1 MPRILQ
7 PLLLPQLVE
16 ARRSQEQREV
26 DTDLFDLAASVHTRA
41 SSISSLPSPV
51 TPTFSLR
58 SQSRYASSMSSFDPA
73 SPVLKSSPSASS
85 PIDNLEDSYHGKRSL
100 PDVKEEPLERDEDYD
115 MVDDHLGQDQFQGK
129 LYRLVQTGVSCLA
142 RVLIIEQQSN
152 PVDCLASLPSP
163 DALS

>member
-16 ARRSQEQREV
+16 RRRSQEQR
-26 DTDLFDLAASVHTRA
+26 DSDADLFEFAASVHTRT
-41 SSISSLPSPV
+41 SSSDLSSPV
-51 TPTFSLR
+51 TPTFSMR

-100 PDVKEEPLERDEDYD
+100 PDVKEEPFERDGDHD
-115 MVDDHLGQDQFQGK
+115 MTDSWDPIQGE
-129 LYRLVQTGVSCLA
+129 LHRLAGEA
-142 RVLIIEQQSN
+142 H
-152 PVDCLASLPSP
+152 ASI
-163 DALS
+163 A